1 MDTTSF
7 LLFGKGE
14 LFVDAVVKS
23 VAAGSIGEEIGLAE
37 GDRITAVNG
46 DPLLD
51 ILDYRFATAAEEFE
65 LEILK
70 KDGET
75 EIVDIINEDFEEL
88 GITFENFLM
97 DRERWCRNK
106 CIFCFVDQLPKKMRK
121 TLYYKDDD
129 YRLSALMGNYIT
141 LTNLSEEDT
150 KRIIDMHLPRINI
163 SVHTVDRDL
172 RGKMLGNKN
181 ADVMPFIK
189 RFAKARIFMDCQA
202 VLCPGIND
210 GEKLD
215 ETVNALAEYF
225 PYVQCLCVVPVGL
238 TGHREG
244 LCNLRRYTKDEAE
257 AVIRQT
263 ESYAEKFKKKLGT
276 NFIFASDEF
285 YVIAGH
291 DLPDY
296 EHYEEFLQLEN
307 GVGLLT
313 SLIYEFESAKTIPVK
328 TKKTVATGVS
338 AAPYIRSLVNSV
350 TDKIDVIPIIN
361 KFLGESITVAGLI
374 SAQDIITQLKGK
386 DLGEALLLPSVMLNY
401 DGLFLDG
408 LTVSDVERELG
419 IKVITV
425 PNDGAELKKAIAD

>member
-46 DPLLD
+46 EPLLD

-97 DRERWCRNK
+97 DKERWCRDK
-106 CIFCFVDQLPKKMRK
+106 CIFCFVDQLPRKMRK

-163 SVHTVDRDL
+163 SVHTVDRNL

-189 RFAKARIFMDCQA
+189 RFARARIFRTARRFCA
-202 VLCPGIND
+202 PGLMT
-210 GEKLD
+210 GKS
-215 ETVNALAEYF
+215 
-225 PYVQCLCVVPVGL
+225 L
-238 TGHREG
+238 T
-244 LCNLRRYTKDEAE
+244 K
-257 AVIRQT
+257 Q
-263 ESYAEKFKKKLGT
+263 
-276 NFIFASDEF
+276 
-285 YVIAGH
+285 
-291 DLPDY
+291 
-296 EHYEEFLQLEN
+296 
-307 GVGLLT
+307 
-313 SLIYEFESAKTIPVK
+313 
-328 TKKTVATGVS
+328 
-338 AAPYIRSLVNSV
+338 
-350 TDKIDVIPIIN
+350 
-361 KFLGESITVAGLI
+361 
-374 SAQDIITQLKGK
+374 
-386 DLGEALLLPSVMLNY
+386 
-401 DGLFLDG
+401 
-408 LTVSDVERELG
+408 
-419 IKVITV
+419 
-425 PNDGAELKKAIAD
+425 